1 MYIRDQHILL
11 ARIKLL
17 RMSERIV
24 LEKYQLLKVKAVRQF
39 HLKSAMLHLASF
51 FKKNAY
57 FFVEEYSFDKYN
69 CLIDYLLNRWIY
81 FVFSTSEK

>member
-1 MYIRDQHILL
+1 
-11 ARIKLL
+11 
-17 RMSERIV
+17 MSERIV

-39 HLKSAMLHLASF
+39 HLKSALLQLGPF
-51 FKKNAY
+51 FFFFLNTY
-57 FFVEEYSFDKYN
+57 FLVEEYSFDKYN